1 MTLEYA
7 VNKCKYF
14 CFANSLNSIKDQ
26 LPENKTIYLTKDTFK
41 DTNPEEQLN
50 NILNII
56 KELDSKNEYYF
67 VIDSELEAF
76 NDISFKFD
84 SSKNGINSENVKRNV
99 LDGISLGS
107 STMIDAISTNQFV
120 IVNGKRNA
128 GLDLKKNNNN
138 DVIDALATN
147 GLFNS
152 PKVMS
157 EYSIGKI
164 LLSLSKFDSF
174 KIFVVHSSLKALKF
188 DGNIPTNH
196 NVPRYAVGHGEILSV
211 WYRYLSLLYYCY
223 FTPLEMIDPEHK
235 YDI

>member
-1 MTLEYA
+1 MTLEYS

-14 CFANSLNSIKDQ
+14 CFANSLNTIKDQ
-26 LPENKTIYLTKDTFK
+26 LLDNKTIYITKDTFK
-41 DTNPEEQLN
+41 NINPNDQLEY
-50 NILNII
+50 ILNII
-56 KELDSKNEYYF
+56 QELNPKNEYYF

-120 IVNGKRNA
+120 ILNGKRNA

-138 DVIDALATN
+138 DVIDALAIN
-147 GLFNS
+147 GLFSS

-164 LLSLSKFDSF
+164 LLLLSKFDSF
-174 KIFVVHSSLKALKF
+174 KLFIIHSSLKALKF
-188 DGNIPTNH
+188 DGNIPTSH
-196 NVPRYAVGHGEILSV
+196 NVPRYAVGQGEILSV
-211 WYRYLSLLYYCY
+211 WYRYLSLLFYCY

>member
-1 MTLEYA
+1 MTLEYS

-14 CFANSLNSIKDQ
+14 CFTNSINSIKDQ
-26 LPENKTIYLTKDTFK
+26 LIEDKTIFFTKDTFK
-41 DTNPEEQLN
+41 DTNPNDQLSC
-50 NILNII
+50 ILNII
-56 KELDSKNEYYF
+56 KELNPKNEYHF

-84 SSKNGINSENVKRNV
+84 SNKNGINSENVKRNV

-164 LLSLSKFDSF
+164 LLSLSRFDSF
-174 KIFVVHSSLKALKF
+174 KLYVIHSSLKALKF
-188 DGNIPTNH
+188 DGNIPTSH
-196 NVPRYAVGHGEILSV
+196 NVPRYAVGQGEILSV

-223 FTPLEMIDPEHK
+223 FTPLEMMDPEHK

>member
-1 MTLEYA
+1 MTLEYS

-14 CFANSLNSIKDQ
+14 CFTNSLNSIKDQ
-26 LPENKTIYLTKDTFK
+26 LQESKTIFFISDTFK
-41 DTNPEEQLN
+41 NINPNEQLN
-50 NILNII
+50 YILDII
-56 KELDSKNEYYF
+56 KDLNPENEYHF
-67 VIDSELEAF
+67 VIDSELPAF

-84 SSKNGINSENVKRNV
+84 STKNGINSENIKRNV

-120 IVNGKRNA
+120 ILSGKRNA

-138 DVIDALATN
+138 DVIDALANN

-157 EYSIGKI
+157 EFSIGKI
-164 LLSLSKFDSF
+164 LLLLSKFNSF
-174 KIFVVHSSLKALKF
+174 KLFIIHSSLKALKF
-188 DGNIPTNH
+188 DGNIPTIH

-211 WYRYLSLLYYCY
+211 WYRYLSLLFYCY